1 MIINSYNPNTYKYNN
16 PSFKRLDTVT
26 VKRTAKQAK
35 KILNN
40 SSDRA
45 TSYMALGIGRLAS
58 CKTVQ
63 NVVDWFKDKN
73 YQAHLAAIVG
83 CILSGFYMLDTARS
97 KTIEKD
103 QKLPLILNQGVVCAF
118 STAGAY
124 TLNSYL
130 DKKINNVAEL
140 FSIAKIKDMKLQEH
154 FLKYKA
160 DPQYADVVEKAAM
173 KNEKLGKILKKLEN
187 KFEFTNNTLVFI
199 KDELKKSKDDTV
211 AKNFLKEIKNIN
223 TQGRDKADV
232 LKELFLT
239 HMKDSKVLK
248 SVYNRESMNNAIKL
262 YAGRPESGNLPKLLN
277 GFKTAKALMI
287 FALIYRFVSPV
298 IATPIANKFSEK
310 FEAKKKTK
318 YNSAA

>member
-16 PSFKRLDTVT
+16 PSFKAIDASKL
-26 VKRTAKQAK
+26 KKAINQAK
-35 KILNN
+35 VLTHNT
-40 SSDRA
+40 SDRA
-45 TSYMALGIGRLAS
+45 TSYMALGIGKLAS
-58 CKTVQ
+58 FKSVQ

-103 QKLPLILNQGVVCAF
+103 QKMPLILNQGVVCAF

-140 FSIAKIKDMKLQEH
+140 FSIAKIKDTKLQEH

-160 DPQYADVVEKAAM
+160 DPQYADVVERAAL
-173 KNEKLGKILKKLEN
+173 KNEKLSQILKKLEN

-211 AKNFLKEIKNIN
+211 AKNFIKEIKNIN

-232 LKELFLT
+232 LKELFLKR
-239 HMKDSKVLK
+239 MKDSKVLK
-248 SVYNRESMNNAIKL
+248 SVYNREAMNNAVKL

-310 FEAKKKTK
+310 FEAKKKSK
-318 YNSAA
+318 YNAAA

>member
-16 PSFKRLDTVT
+16 PSFKAIDASKLKKA
-26 VKRTAKQAK
+26 VKQTKGFTHNAYDK
-35 KILNN
+35 
-40 SSDRA
+40 A
-45 TSYMALGIGRLAS
+45 TDHLAFAIGKLAS
-58 CKTVQ
+58 YKPVQ
-63 NVVDWFKDKN
+63 KVVDWFKDKN

-140 FSIAKIKDMKLQEH
+140 FSIAKINDKKLQQH

-160 DPQYADVVEKAAM
+160 DPQYSDVVERAAL
-173 KNEKLGKILKKLEN
+173 KNKKLSQILKKLEN

-199 KDELKKSKDDTV
+199 KDELKKSKDDAV
-211 AKNFLKEIKNIN
+211 AKSFLKEIKNIDL
-223 TQGRDKADV
+223 QGRDKSDV
-232 LKELFLT
+232 LKELFFKR
-239 HMKDSKVLK
+239 MNKSNVLK
-248 SVYNRESMNNAIKL
+248 KVYNRESMNNAVKL
-262 YAGRPESGNLPKLLN
+262 YSELKQSEKLSNLLN

-310 FEAKKKTK
+310 FEAKKKSK
-318 YNSAA
+318 YNAAA